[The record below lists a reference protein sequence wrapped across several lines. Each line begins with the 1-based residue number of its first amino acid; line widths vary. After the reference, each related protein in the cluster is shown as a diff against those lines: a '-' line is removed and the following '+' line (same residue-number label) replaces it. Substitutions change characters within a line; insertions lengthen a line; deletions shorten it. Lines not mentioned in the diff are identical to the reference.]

1 MRVDRIGRMA
11 AGIELLAQGLGGGQC
26 RGTAR
31 TVGLDRGLER
41 LELPGQGMKRARMV
55 GVGLRHRMGHA
66 RADLGRKAGRADL
79 SDAVGQGV
87 HQNAIAPDV
96 VLGRLEQQ
104 GLHAVQRIAVQ
115 RLDPQRVA
123 RIGEQKV
130 KQVDQVIGV
139 GCDGQQLAPQPFAQR
154 THEGGA
160 RRETKVGQQGRRVHR
175 VLEQPPPGAP
185 TLPPLRAGLNSIQH
199 QVDAGHG
206 TGRVGARPHPGADPL
221 QQGRQPKMALGA

>member
-11 AGIELLAQGLGGGQC
+11 AGIKLLAQGLGSGQC
-26 RGTAR
+26 RRTAR

-66 RADLGRKAGRADL
+66 RADLSRKAGRADL
-79 SDAVGQGV
+79 PDAVGQGV

-160 RRETKVGQQGRRVHR
+160 RRETKVGQEGRRVHR
-175 VLEQPPPGAP
+175 VLEQLPPGAP
-185 TLPPLRAGLNSIQH
+185 TLPPLRAGLNGIQH

-206 TGRVGARPHPGADPL
+206 AGWIGAGTHPGADPL